1 MDCTRAKDAIVDTLT
16 ARTADSA
23 DVAAH
28 LVTCDECARFASRQR
43 ALDAR
48 LTSVLAPPALSG
60 SFRSTLRQR
69 MRRERRRAWLDAAPD
84 IVHFVS
90 CGAATA
96 VAAALAPANMAMIVS
111 LGAAAALAAYVALA
125 TLRSSLEDA
134 D

>member
-1 MDCTRAKDAIVDTLT
+1 ML
-16 ARTADSA
+16 
-23 DVAAH
+23 VA
-28 LVTCDECARFASRQR
+28 
-43 ALDAR
+43 
-48 LTSVLAPPALSG
+48 PALST
-60 SFRSTLRQR
+60 SFRSTLRAR
-69 MRRERRRAWLDAAPD
+69 IRRERRQGWLDAAPD

-111 LGAAAALAAYVALA
+111 LGATAALAAYVALA